1 MKKPK
6 ICSALAKSQ
15 PALPPQWRPPRPLQE
30 DLDRFPAPVSNSMLI
45 KWRSSAHL
53 ETKSFAELDL
63 MAALKIV
70 PHFAELL
77 LPLQEPHPLLD
88 LAQALDLP
96 DLAPDLLAALQD
108 PADLLTAT
116 PTMDITM
123 DMDTKTT
130 LLLKRRR
137 RKRLQEDQAL
147 PSLRLLRPLTPPLED
162 LLKKPL
168 QPPPPPL
175 QPQPLK
181 RKILVPPLEDPLRK
195 PPLL

>member
-6 ICSALAKSQ
+6 ICSALAKSP
-15 PALPPQWRPPRPLQE
+15 PALPPQWRPPRPLLE

-96 DLAPDLLAALQD
+96 DLAPDLLPAPQD

-137 RKRLQEDQAL
+137 RKRLQ
-147 PSLRLLRPLTPPLED
+147 ED

>member
-1 MKKPK
+1 
-6 ICSALAKSQ
+6 
-15 PALPPQWRPPRPLQE
+15 
-30 DLDRFPAPVSNSMLI
+30 MLI

-96 DLAPDLLAALQD
+96 DLAPDLLPAPQD

-137 RKRLQEDQAL
+137 RKRLQEDQAP
-147 PSLRLLRPLTPPLED
+147 PSLRLKRPLPLMTPPLED
-162 LLKKPL
+162 LLKKAL
-168 QPPPPPL
+168 QLLPPPL
-175 QPQPLK
+175 LPQPLK